1 MLPWDWERRYL
12 TAAALM
18 IYPATLPRS
27 ENGFETADGVENWN
41 SVFVA
46 GNGGDDDVVV
56 LRPVELDR
64 SVECSRNSWL
74 QIAVFEGI
82 DDTFVVVEE
91 RTRDDTSGDVVAVVV
106 DEQEEEVVVVVEQ
119 RRKRRKDGQED
130 TIEIDA
136 APSRRSS
143 ERVPESPFRSNIN

>member
-1 MLPWDWERRYL
+1 
-12 TAAALM
+12 M
-18 IYPATLPRS
+18 IYPARLPLS
-27 ENGFETADGVENWN
+27 ENGFETEDGVENWN

-46 GNGGDDDVVV
+46 GNGDDDDVVV
-56 LRPVELDR
+56 WRLVELDT

-74 QIAVFEGI
+74 QIAVIEG
-82 DDTFVVVEE
+82 TFVVAEQ
-91 RTRDDTSGDVVAVVV
+91 RTRDDTSVDVVAVVV
-106 DEQEEEVVVVVEQ
+106 DEKEVVVVVVEQ

-143 ERVPESPFRSNIN
+143 ERVPTSPFR